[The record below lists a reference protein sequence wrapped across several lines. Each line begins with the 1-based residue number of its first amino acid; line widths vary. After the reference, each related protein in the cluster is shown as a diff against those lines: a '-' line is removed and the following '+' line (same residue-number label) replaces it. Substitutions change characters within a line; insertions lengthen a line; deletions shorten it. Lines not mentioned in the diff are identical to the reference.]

1 MVRVHLMSARSCERA
16 AAVPENRSLAPGAAR
31 RRGWRVLVGSRK
43 RVPVSC
49 GWRGVVLCHRRQ
61 LPQRVRRRVPHGREM
76 GVFLSVDGGEPVG
89 HGERRRELERQF
101 PGWEIWYVPR
111 EPDSA
116 TWCARPQML
125 IGADSP
131 EDLAAAIRAA
141 PSPVIPDSLLPASPR
156 GYPARVRRLREVEE
170 SAGAA
175 RRRAKARQRRRV
187 PRRRRAFRLAWPSAS
202 VSSPRHR

>member
-1 MVRVHLMSARSCERA
+1 M
-16 AAVPENRSLAPGAAR
+16 
-31 RRGWRVLVGSRK
+31 
-43 RVPVSC
+43 
-49 GWRGVVLCHRRQ
+49 
-61 LPQRVRRRVPHGREM
+61 
-76 GVFLSVDGGEPVG
+76 G

-141 PSPVIPDSLLPASPR
+141 HSPVIPDPLLLAAPR
-156 GYPARVRRLREVEE
+156 GYPARVRRLGKLEE
-170 SAGAA
+170 PAGAT
-175 RRRAKARQRRRV
+175 RRRTKARKRRRV

-202 VSSPRHR
+202 VSGPRHR

>member
-1 MVRVHLMSARSCERA
+1 M
-16 AAVPENRSLAPGAAR
+16 
-31 RRGWRVLVGSRK
+31 
-43 RVPVSC
+43 
-49 GWRGVVLCHRRQ
+49 
-61 LPQRVRRRVPHGREM
+61 
-76 GVFLSVDGGEPVG
+76 G

-125 IGADSP
+125 IGAGSP

-141 PSPVIPDSLLPASPR
+141 HSQVIPDSLLLASGR
-156 GYPARVRRLREVEE
+156 GYPARVRRLGKLEE
-170 SAGAA
+170 PAGAA
-175 RRRAKARQRRRV
+175 RRRTKPRKGRRV

-202 VSSPRHR
+202 VSGPRHR

>member
-1 MVRVHLMSARSCERA
+1 
-16 AAVPENRSLAPGAAR
+16 
-31 RRGWRVLVGSRK
+31 
-43 RVPVSC
+43 
-49 GWRGVVLCHRRQ
+49 
-61 LPQRVRRRVPHGREM
+61 
-76 GVFLSVDGGEPVG
+76 VG

-125 IGADSP
+125 INADSP

-141 PSPVIPDSLLPASPR
+141 HSQVIPDSVLLASPR
-156 GYPARVRRLREVEE
+156 GYPVRVRRLRALEE

-175 RRRAKARQRRRV
+175 WGRMKAQKRRPPRRRV
-187 PRRRRAFRLAWPSAS
+187 S
-202 VSSPRHR
+202 RHRRGVPPGVA

>member
-1 MVRVHLMSARSCERA
+1 M
-16 AAVPENRSLAPGAAR
+16 
-31 RRGWRVLVGSRK
+31 
-43 RVPVSC
+43 
-49 GWRGVVLCHRRQ
+49 
-61 LPQRVRRRVPHGREM
+61 GR
-76 GVFLSVDGGEPVG
+76 EPVG

-125 IGADSP
+125 VNADSP

-141 PSPVIPDSLLPASPR
+141 HSQVIPDPVLLASPR
-156 GYPARVRRLREVEE
+156 GYPVRVRRFRALEE

-175 RRRAKARQRRRV
+175 WGRMNAQKRRPARRRV
-187 PRRRRAFRLAWPSAS
+187 SRHRRAFRLAWPSAS
-202 VSSPRHR
+202 VSGPRHR

>member
-1 MVRVHLMSARSCERA
+1 M
-16 AAVPENRSLAPGAAR
+16 
-31 RRGWRVLVGSRK
+31 
-43 RVPVSC
+43 
-49 GWRGVVLCHRRQ
+49 
-61 LPQRVRRRVPHGREM
+61 
-76 GVFLSVDGGEPVG
+76 G

-125 IGADSP
+125 INAGSP

-141 PSPVIPDSLLPASPR
+141 HSQVIPDSLLLASPR
-156 GYPARVRRLREVEE
+156 GYPARVRRRRKLKE

-175 RRRAKARQRRRV
+175 GRPVKARKRRRV
-187 PRRRRAFRLAWPSAS
+187 PRRRRAFRLAWPSA
-202 VSSPRHR
+202 R

>member
-1 MVRVHLMSARSCERA
+1 MA
-16 AAVPENRSLAPGAAR
+16 G
-31 RRGWRVLVGSRK
+31 G
-43 RVPVSC
+43 
-49 GWRGVVLCHRRQ
+49 
-61 LPQRVRRRVPHGREM
+61 M
-76 GVFLSVDGGEPVG
+76 GVLLSVEGGESVG

-131 EDLAAAIRAA
+131 EDLAAAIRTAH
-141 PSPVIPDSLLPASPR
+141 SQVIPDSLLLASGRGDPA
-156 GYPARVRRLREVEE
+156 GVRRLRKLEE
-170 SAGAA
+170 PAGAA
-175 RRRAKARQRRRV
+175 RRRMKARRGRRV

-202 VSSPRHR
+202 VSGPRHR

>member
-1 MVRVHLMSARSCERA
+1 
-16 AAVPENRSLAPGAAR
+16 
-31 RRGWRVLVGSRK
+31 
-43 RVPVSC
+43 
-49 GWRGVVLCHRRQ
+49 
-61 LPQRVRRRVPHGREM
+61 
-76 GVFLSVDGGEPVG
+76 VG

-125 IGADSP
+125 INADSP

-141 PSPVIPDSLLPASPR
+141 HSQVIPDSLLLASPR
-156 GYPARVRRLREVEE
+156 GYPARVRRLRKLEE

-175 RRRAKARQRRRV
+175 RRRMKAQKRRRV
-187 PRRRRAFRLAWPSAS
+187 PRRPRAFRVAWPSAS
-202 VSSPRHR
+202 VSGPRHRY